1 MLISFCIP
9 TYNRKEYLEELL
21 NSINNQE
28 KFNLDIEIC
37 ISDNASTDGT
47 EEMIDVWRNNY
58 NFPIIYRRNSV
69 NLG

>member
-47 EEMIDVWRNNY
+47 EEM
-58 NFPIIYRRNSV
+58 
-69 NLG
+69 

>member
-28 KFNLDIEIC
+28 KFNLDIEIF
-37 ISDNASTDGT
+37 ISYNASPDVTQ
-47 EEMIDVWRNNY
+47 EILDVWRNNF
-58 NFPIIYRRNSV
+58 NFPILYQRNSV
-69 NLG
+69 I

>member
-37 ISDNASTDGT
+37 ISDNASNDGT

-58 NFPIIYRRNSV
+58 NF
-69 NLG
+69 

>member
-28 KFNLDIEIC
+28 NLI
-37 ISDNASTDGT
+37 
-47 EEMIDVWRNNY
+47 
-58 NFPIIYRRNSV
+58 
-69 NLG
+69 

>member
-28 KFNLDIEIC
+28 
-37 ISDNASTDGT
+37 
-47 EEMIDVWRNNY
+47 
-58 NFPIIYRRNSV
+58 
-69 NLG
+69 

>member
-28 KFNLDIEIC
+28 K
-37 ISDNASTDGT
+37 
-47 EEMIDVWRNNY
+47 
-58 NFPIIYRRNSV
+58 
-69 NLG
+69 